1 MLTESVLGL
10 PALLRLLATHPDGSR
25 LASALKEGVLG
36 TFGARSAIIWVLP
49 QREVLTLI
57 GFAGFLESDLARW
70 HQIPMTFDS
79 QMVDVVRNSEVI
91 VTPICEFPMQ
101 YPKAMVDRARYREM
115 QERLGGWEGDL
126 VGMPIVHKGLCLGVV
141 QFTTA
146 GPREWNSLD
155 FSVLDGISSAL
166 GLWLTHP
173 DTLVTPN
180 YTTDASE
187 VTLIMTDRQKEIISL
202 VLEGVGNHQIAN
214 ELLISVSTVKQD
226 LQKIMRAT
234 HQSDRLAAAKIAVEM
249 GLVTPPP
256 REWGESLRL
265 PGPRRGLLSP

>member
-1 MLTESVLGL
+1 VLTESVLGL

-79 QMVDVVRNSEVI
+79 QMVDVVRNNEVI
-91 VTPICEFPMQ
+91 VTPICEFPIR
-101 YPKAMVDRARYREM
+101 YPNATFDRVRFREM
-115 QERLGGWEGDL
+115 HERLGGWEGDL
-126 VGMPIVHKGLCLGVV
+126 VGIPIVHKGLCLGVV

-173 DTLVTPN
+173 DTPVTPN

-187 VTLIMTDRQKEIISL
+187 ISLILTDRQKEIITL
-202 VLEGVGNHQIAN
+202 VLQGVGNHQIAN
-214 ELLISVSTVKQD
+214 ELLVSVSTVKQD
-226 LQKIMRAT
+226 LQKLMRAT
-234 HQSDRLAAAKIAVEM
+234 HQSDRLAAAKFAVEM

-256 REWGESLRL
+256 ATRVSRSAL
-265 PGPRRGLLSP
+265 PDHAEGY